1 MSHKTVSAALTVV
14 LLILTGVLVLLAEL
28 IALNGFSE
36 RQGTA
41 ALVTSVIIQAAGI
54 VVSAVVAARL
64 SGWLVS
70 KFDWNKALSV
80 TAAVL
85 AGTLLGGGFAVISIF
100 LSLAVAE
107 GMR

>member
-1 MSHKTVSAALTVV
+1 MSHKSISAALTVV
-14 LLILTGVLVLLAEL
+14 LLILTGVLVLFVEL

-41 ALVTSVIIQAAGI
+41 ALVTSVTIQAAGI

-64 SGWLVS
+64 SGWLVA

-80 TAAVL
+80 VCAVL
-85 AGTLLGGGFAVISIF
+85 AGTLLGAGFAVISIL

>member
-14 LLILTGVLVLLAEL
+14 LLIVTGVVILFAEI

-41 ALVTSVIIQAAGI
+41 ALITSLICQGAGI
-54 VVSAVVAARL
+54 VLAAVVAGRL
-64 SGWLVS
+64 SGWIVA
-70 KFDWNKALSV
+70 KFGWSKALSV
-80 TAAVL
+80 TVAVL
-85 AGTLLGGGFAVISIF
+85 AATLLGAGFAVVSIL

>member
-1 MSHKTVSAALTVV
+1 MSHKTISAILTVI
-14 LLILTGVLVLLAEL
+14 LLILTGVAVLFAEL
-28 IALNGFSE
+28 VALNGFSE

-41 ALVTSVIIQAAGI
+41 ALASSLVCQGVGIIA
-54 VVSAVVAARL
+54 AVVVAMRL
-64 SGWLVS
+64 SGWLVT

-80 TAAVL
+80 IVAVL
-85 AGTLLGGGFAVISIF
+85 AGTMLGGGFAVVSIV